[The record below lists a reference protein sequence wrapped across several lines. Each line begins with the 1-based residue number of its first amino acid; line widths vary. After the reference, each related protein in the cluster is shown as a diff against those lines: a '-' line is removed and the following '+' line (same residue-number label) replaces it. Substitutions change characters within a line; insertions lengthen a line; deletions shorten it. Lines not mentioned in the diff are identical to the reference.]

1 ILFCCVSSEV
11 ARELRTRS
19 IFRSEYHS
27 GGRRGIQ
34 SAGAAPARKSF
45 ERLGRSTGGALS
57 ALIIVNGP
65 PYPSR
70 RNMSAAA
77 SPAAPPPMMTIE
89 EGCTAVVALL
99 FAGGVAL
106 SFTKIFFPICSTRQ
120 HWIESSAGARRASPV
135 RRLKHA

>member
-27 GGRRGIQ
+27 GGRRGIH
-34 SAGAAPARKSF
+34 SAGAVPARKSL

-57 ALIIVNGP
+57 ALSMVNAP

-70 RNMSAAA
+70 RSMSAAA
-77 SPAAPPPMMTIE
+77 SPAPPPPMIRTE
-89 EGCTAVVALL
+89 EGCTAEEALL
-99 FAGGVAL
+99 DA
-106 SFTKIFFPICSTRQ
+106 
-120 HWIESSAGARRASPV
+120 
-135 RRLKHA
+135 